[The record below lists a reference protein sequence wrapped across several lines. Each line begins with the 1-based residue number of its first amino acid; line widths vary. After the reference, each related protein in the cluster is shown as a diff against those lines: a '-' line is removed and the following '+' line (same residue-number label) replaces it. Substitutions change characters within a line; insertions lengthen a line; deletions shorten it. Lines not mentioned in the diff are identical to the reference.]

1 MKLLKWKWKHNKS
14 WHWNW
19 FSDAAG
25 SDPRLLQPPE
35 GMIISSGSETDH
47 WKLLVLHWFNM
58 RLVPQSVPRAERGTV
73 RLNQSFVSLET
84 SLSILPFILSLLNS
98 MAWGALA
105 GGQTTAHFHGSVMAR
120 DIGYTRPQGWCPGG
134 YCGYV
139 VCCVRRWYRIFSC
152 TTLLS
157 N

>member
-58 RLVPQSVPRAERGTV
+58 RLVPHSVPRAERATV

-105 GGQTTAHFHGSVMAR
+105 GGTNYGSFSWQRDGQGYRVYKTTGLVSWRLLWICGMLCQEMIQ
-120 DIGYTRPQGWCPGG
+120 DI
-134 YCGYV
+134 
-139 VCCVRRWYRIFSC
+139 FLHHS
-152 TTLLS
+152 S
-157 N
+157 F